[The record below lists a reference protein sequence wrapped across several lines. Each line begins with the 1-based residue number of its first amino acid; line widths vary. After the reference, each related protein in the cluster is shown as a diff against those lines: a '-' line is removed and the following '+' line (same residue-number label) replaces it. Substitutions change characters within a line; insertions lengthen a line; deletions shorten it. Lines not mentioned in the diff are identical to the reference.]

1 MTPSVPFAERRIITM
16 TKYDI
21 VDLDKDVQ
29 SELQRAIEEGILI
42 KYLSI
47 VL

>member
-1 MTPSVPFAERRIITM
+1 M

-29 SELQRAIEEGILI
+29 SELQRAIEEEGILI